1 MKNFID
7 LAFPK
12 ESADNYYQNQTK
24 AAVDNFMY
32 IEKEWFEKIF
42 EPSTYYIL
50 GSKGGGKTLYATY
63 MCAHVRKNTLS
74 KSYTG
79 VNLGLVNIQSTVVF
93 AKNLKCHSI
102 PPNCRLERFGSDW
115 SSGKIES
122 I

>member
-1 MKNFID
+1 MIMYLHLFWQQNTKSKFIIRKREIVKNFID

-50 GSKGGGKTLYATY
+50 GPKGSGKTLYAAY
-63 MCAHVRKNTLS
+63 MCAHVRKNS
-74 KSYTG
+74 RGY
-79 VNLGLVNIQSTVVF
+79 
-93 AKNLKCHSI
+93 
-102 PPNCRLERFGSDW
+102 
-115 SSGKIES
+115 
-122 I
+122 